1 MGLFGSLC
9 GLLGGDNFDG
19 GKHYIG
25 RPYYDSLPSGGRELE
40 EFMAAGGTFIMPATN
55 TTHLYYEAKKVY
67 DKLPEDVLR
76 YLVLQINSGSA
87 REEMPLTYLRDFVKT
102 NLSLGWKE
110 FCLLY
115 TWTWADLVSHTPKCS
130 VPLSLVREADEKTRI
145 AIERAKTNIECGM
158 HRYEEFLRG
167 IPQYRIMQVLME
179 FQTGEGL

>member
-1 MGLFGSLC
+1 MGLFRFLR

-25 RPYYDSLPSGGRELE
+25 RPYYDSLPSGGHELE
-40 EFMAAGGTFIMPATN
+40 EFMATGGTFIMPATN

-102 NLSLGWKE
+102 NSSLDWKG

-115 TWTWADLVSHTPKCS
+115 TWAWSDLVSHTPKCS
-130 VPLSLVREADEKTRI
+130 VPLSLIREADEKTRI

-158 HRYEEFLRG
+158 HRYEKFLRG

-179 FQTGEGL
+179 FQTEENL